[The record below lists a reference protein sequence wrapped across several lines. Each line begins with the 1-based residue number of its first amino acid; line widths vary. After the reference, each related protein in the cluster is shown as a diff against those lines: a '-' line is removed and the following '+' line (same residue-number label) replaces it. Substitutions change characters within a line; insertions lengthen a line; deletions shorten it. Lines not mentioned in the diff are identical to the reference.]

1 MTFPEK
7 LRELRTA
14 RRLTQQEL
22 ADRAGMPLGTLR
34 NFEQGIRTP
43 MLATAAKLAKA
54 LGVSLGE
61 FDGCDFEG
69 EEEQERP
76 ARRGRPKKEP
86 QEMVATPE
94 SAGEVGRTKR
104 SVGKPG
110 SKEGKGP

>member
-7 LRELRTA
+7 LRELRA
-14 RRLTQQEL
+14 ASRMTQQAL

-54 LGVSLGE
+54 LGVSLGA
-61 FDGCDFEG
+61 FDDCDFEG
-69 EEEQERP
+69 EGEQERP

-86 QEMVATPE
+86 LKAVETAGGE
-94 SAGEVGRTKR
+94 RRRAGSAG
-104 SVGKPG
+104 KPRPG
-110 SKEGKGP
+110 GAL